1 MSGTQMPMW
10 VSRWSGTMRRP
21 LGGCPGGHSGCGERS
36 GGARRQ
42 PRCQMAAR
50 SSLLRRPTP
59 GARPARRTSSVV
71 AALAALAP
79 RLVRLAHHDYSDR
92 LLATA
97 LVMTAAVLALMAR
110 GTALAATTSYNVVSD
125 VRIQMSDGVMLDSDE
140 YIPTTGCPCPTIL
153 VQTPYRKSGAGVSEG
168 NTIFP
173 SNGYAMIVVDVRGT
187 GSSEGLW
194 DSFGAREQQDSVT
207 LVQRAASR
215 PFSNGVVGLSGVSY
229 SAINQF
235 LTVEQPGTGA
245 VKAIFPI
252 VPMSDAYRDVTWA
265 GGNTDFGFIPLWLGL
280 VNGLALIPAQ
290 DALSEPQIALN
301 AESQHALD
309 VAAFA
314 GPALLDATLGGY
326 EMMLPSAL
334 QTYPEQAYDGPF
346 YQLRSPIRN
355 ISRVTVPTFIVG
367 GTYDLF
373 QRGEPILFRGLK
385 LSTARKKLMIGPW
398 YHTSAGNGLTA
409 DDGSNPVYD
418 TKGNLLPSLNNLQ
431 LAWFD
436 HWLKGVANGIDAFP
450 AVETYYLGAGK
461 WAPDTRYP
469 ASRTTYRSWYLSA
482 APGSGAALYAGS
494 LAPAVDS
501 GDTTVTLPW
510 IPVDGTCSRS
520 TTQWTAGLVSGWLCE
535 NDNRPSEVLG
545 ATFTTPPFAT
555 PYAISG
561 PIDATV
567 WISSTAADTQ
577 VVGAV
582 SDVDP
587 SGASSQVTA
596 GTRVASPR
604 ALTTTPRRAIVPDCS
619 VYAKGHLIE
628 PWHPST

>member
-1 MSGTQMPMW
+1 MAG
-10 VSRWSGTMRRP
+10 RR
-21 LGGCPGGHSGCGERS
+21 
-36 GGARRQ
+36 
-42 PRCQMAAR
+42 
-50 SSLLRRPTP
+50 
-59 GARPARRTSSVV
+59 
-71 AALAALAP
+71 
-79 RLVRLAHHDYSDR
+79 DR
-92 LLATA
+92 ATA
-97 LVMTAAVLALMAR
+97 LGMTAAVLALMAR

-125 VRIQMSDGVMLDSDE
+125 VRIPMSDGVMLDSDE

-194 DSFGAREQQDSVT
+194 DSFGGREQQDSVT
-207 LVQRAASR
+207 LVQWAASR
-215 PFSNGVVGLSGVSY
+215 PFSNGVLGLSGVSY
-229 SAINQF
+229 AAINQF
-235 LTVEQPGTGA
+235 LTVEQPGTNA
-245 VKAIFPI
+245 VKAIFPV

-265 GGNTDFGFIPLWLGL
+265 GGTEDSGFIPLWLGL
-280 VNGLALIPAQ
+280 VNGLNFIPAQ
-290 DALSEPQIALN
+290 DAGSEPEIALN
-301 AESQHALD
+301 AESQHAMD
-309 VAAFA
+309 VAEFG
-314 GPALLDATLGGY
+314 GPVVLDAALGGY
-326 EMMLPSAL
+326 EMMLPPAF
-334 QTYPEQAYDGPF
+334 QTYPDQAYDGPF
-346 YQLRSPIRN
+346 YRLRSPIRN
-355 ISRVTVPTFIVG
+355 IARVQVPTFIVG

-373 QRGEPILFRGLK
+373 QRGEPILFNGLM
-385 LSTARKKLMIGPW
+385 LSASQKKLMIGPW
-398 YHTSAGNGLTA
+398 YHTTAGNGLTA

-418 TKGNLLPSLNNLQ
+418 SKGNLLPSLNNLQ

-436 HWLKGVANGIDAFP
+436 HWLKGIGNGIDTFP

-469 ASRTTYRSWYLSA
+469 ASRTTYRYWYLSA
-482 APGSGAALYAGS
+482 ASGSGAALYAGS

-567 WISSTAADTQ
+567 WISSTATDTQ
-577 VVGAV
+577 VVATV

-587 SGASSQVTA
+587 SGASSQITA
-596 GTRVASPR
+596 GTLVASLR
-604 ALTTTPRRAIVPDCS
+604 ALTTTPCRSIVADCS

-628 PWHPST
+628 PWHPYTRASQVALTPGVPTPLEIEIFPTSAVIEPGHSLRLTITTGDFPHETPTSSTVVDSAGGIDTLYIGPDHPSSIYLGTVSPAAVS

>member
-1 MSGTQMPMW
+1 M
-10 VSRWSGTMRRP
+10 
-21 LGGCPGGHSGCGERS
+21 
-36 GGARRQ
+36 ARIR
-42 PRCQMAAR
+42 
-50 SSLLRRPTP
+50 
-59 GARPARRTSSVV
+59 
-71 AALAALAP
+71 
-79 RLVRLAHHDYSDR
+79 D
-92 LLATA
+92 LATA
-97 LVMTAAVLALMAR
+97 LMTVAAVLAPMAP
-110 GTALAATTSYNVVSD
+110 GKVLAATTYDVISD
-125 VRIQMSDGVMLDSDE
+125 VRIPMSDGVLLDSDE
-140 YIPTTGCPCPTIL
+140 YVPTTGCPCPTIL

-173 SNGYAMIVVDVRGT
+173 SNGYAMIVADVRGT
-187 GSSEGLW
+187 GSSEGMW
-194 DSFGAREQQDSVT
+194 DSFGAREQQDSVA

-235 LTVEQPGTGA
+235 LTVEQPGTQA

-290 DALSEPQIALN
+290 DALSEPRIALN

-309 VAAFA
+309 VAEFA

-334 QTYPEQAYDGPF
+334 QTFPEQAYDGPF
-346 YQLRSPIRN
+346 YRLRSPIRN

-436 HWLKGVANGIDAFP
+436 RWLKGISNGIDAFP

-461 WAPDTRYP
+461 WAPDTK
-469 ASRTTYRSWYLSA
+469 YLSA
-482 APGSGAALYAGS
+482 TPGSGTSLYAGS
-494 LAPAVDS
+494 LAPAAD
-501 GDTTVTLPW
+501 GGNTTVTLPW
-510 IPVDGTCSRS
+510 IPLDGTCSRS
-520 TTQWTAGLVSGWLCE
+520 TTQWTAGLVSGIATCE
-535 NDNRPSEVLG
+535 NDSRPSELL
-545 ATFTTPPFAT
+545 ATTFTTPPFTA

-561 PIDATV
+561 PIDATI

-577 VVGAV
+577 VIATL
-582 SDVDP
+582 SDVAPD
-587 SGASSQVTA
+587 GASSQITA
-596 GTRVASPR
+596 GTLVASLR
-604 ALTTTPRRAIVPDCS
+604 ALTVTACGAVVADCS
-619 VYAKGHLIE
+619 LYANGQLIE
-628 PWHPST
+628 PWHPYTHASQSALTPGVPTRLEIEIFPTSAVIEPGHSLRLTIATGDFPHETSTLSTETSSLGVDTLYLGAGYPSSIYLGTVSPPPAS

>member
-1 MSGTQMPMW
+1 MPAP
-10 VSRWSGTMRRP
+10 SRCLLNP
-21 LGGCPGGHSGCGERS
+21 PA
-36 GGARRQ
+36 GARRRGGRVNR
-42 PRCQMAAR
+42 PGRVVSMITLRLPTA
-50 SSLLRRPTP
+50 SL
-59 GARPARRTSSVV
+59 V
-71 AALAALAP
+71 A
-79 RLVRLAHHDYSDR
+79 
-92 LLATA
+92 
-97 LVMTAAVLALMAR
+97 AAVLVGAAPGR
-110 GTALAATTSYNVVSD
+110 GSAEPTSYNVVSD
-125 VRIQMSDGVMLDSDE
+125 VRIPMSDGVLLDSDE
-140 YIPTTGCPCPTIL
+140 YIPTTGCSCPTIL

-187 GSSEGLW
+187 GS
-194 DSFGAREQQDSVT
+194 
-207 LVQRAASR
+207 
-215 PFSNGVVGLSGVSY
+215 GVSY

-235 LTVEQPGTGA
+235 LTVEQPGTQA

-290 DALSEPQIALN
+290 DALSEPRIALN

-309 VAAFA
+309 VAEFA
-314 GPALLDATLGGY
+314 GPALLDGTLGGY

-334 QTYPEQAYDGPF
+334 QTFPEQAYDGPF

-385 LSTARKKLMIGPW
+385 LSRARKKLMIGPW

-409 DDGSNPVYD
+409 DDGSSPVYD

-461 WAPDTRYP
+461 WAPDTKYP
-469 ASRTTYRSWYLSA
+469 ASRTTYRRWYLSA
-482 APGSGAALYAGS
+482 APGSGTSLYAGS
-494 LAPAVDS
+494 LAPAAV
-501 GDTTVTLPW
+501 GGNTTVTLPW
-510 IPVDGTCSRS
+510 IPLDGTCSRS
-520 TTQWTAGLVSGWLCE
+520 TTQWTAGLVSGIATCE
-535 NDNRPSEVLG
+535 NDSRPSELL
-545 ATFTTPPFAT
+545 ATTFTTPPFTA

-561 PIDATV
+561 PIDATI

-577 VVGAV
+577 VIATL
-582 SDVDP
+582 SDVAPD
-587 SGASSQVTA
+587 GASSQITA
-596 GTRVASPR
+596 GTLVASLR
-604 ALTTTPRRAIVPDCS
+604 ALTATACGAVVADCS
-619 VYAKGHLIE
+619 LYANGQLIE
-628 PWHPST
+628 PWHPYTHASQSALTPGVPTRLEIEIFPTSAVIEPGHSLRLTIATGDFPHETSTLSTETSSLGVDTLYLGAGYQSSIYLGTVSPPPAS